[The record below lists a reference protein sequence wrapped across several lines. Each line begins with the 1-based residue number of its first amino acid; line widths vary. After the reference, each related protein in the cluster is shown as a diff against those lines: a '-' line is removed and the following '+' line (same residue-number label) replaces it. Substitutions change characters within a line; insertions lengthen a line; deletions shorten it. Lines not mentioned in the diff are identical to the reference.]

1 MSFAISH
8 GILRIFYTKL
18 VNLYCAQL
26 LTGGRDAHLMGFRE
40 LGALVPVKEAYQ
52 ESVCIVI
59 TGILLELSSVASDA
73 GGM

>member
-52 ESVCIVI
+52 ESVCRIGNIVI
-59 TGILLELSSVASDA
+59 TGILLELS
-73 GGM
+73 